1 MTAHSFRVLFLIE
14 NVPFSLDTRVRRES
28 HTLMSAGAQ
37 VTVICPSDGRGAV
50 REIDGVRVY
59 QYPKPALGVSFMGHV
74 GEYLVSLFFHFV
86 LTAWVALRRGFDV
99 VHVANPPDLL
109 WLVAAPYR
117 LLGKRFVFDHHDLVP
132 ELFQVRY
139 RDKAPGVMRAVLWLE
154 RMSIRLAN
162 HVICTNDTFRAFAMT
177 RGGKDGHDVTVVR
190 NGPWLSRDFP
200 VPVSTPSTQTG
211 VLVGY
216 LGIMNP
222 QDHIDHLLRAAH
234 ILRHEMG
241 RTDIRFLLIGS
252 GDAYDSLRALRDS
265 LGLHDAVEMP
275 GTIDWSE
282 VIKGLTRA
290 DICVQPDPP
299 TAFNRHLTMN
309 KLMEYMALGKATIA
323 YDMPETRRSG
333 GDAVSYVDPQDLAPA
348 GLAAAIASLADDP
361 ARRTELGARARERI
375 ENVLSWEHQQAAL
388 LSVYRQLL
396 PMRFATAASPP

>member
-14 NVPFSLDTRVRRES
+14 NVPFSLDTRVRREA
-28 HTLMSAGAQ
+28 HTLIPAGAQ

-50 REIDGVRVY
+50 RQIDGVCVY
-59 QYPKPALGVSFMGHV
+59 QYPKPSLGSSFIGHV
-74 GEYLVSLFFHFV
+74 GEYLVSLFFLFA
-86 LTAWVALRRGFDV
+86 LTLWVALRRGFDV

-139 RDKAPGVMRAVLWLE
+139 GDKAPGVVRVVLWLE

-162 HVICTNDTFRAFAMT
+162 HVICTNETFRSLAIT
-177 RGGKDGHDVTVVR
+177 RGGKDGRDVTVVR

-200 VPVSTPSTQTG
+200 VPVNAPAPQPG
-211 VLVGY
+211 LLVGY
-216 LGIMNP
+216 VGIMNP
-222 QDHIDHLLRAAH
+222 QDHTDHLIRAAH
-234 ILRHEMG
+234 IVRHEMG
-241 RTDIRFLLIGS
+241 RADIRFLLIGS
-252 GDAYDSLRALRDS
+252 GDAYESLRALRDS
-265 LGLHDAVEMP
+265 LGLRDTVEMP
-275 GTIDWSE
+275 GTLEWPG
-282 VIKGLTRA
+282 VIKGLART

-333 GDAVSYVDPQDLAPA
+333 DDTVFYVDSRDLNPA
-348 GLAAAIASLADDP
+348 ALAAAITRLADDP
-361 ARRTELGARARERI
+361 QMRAGLGTRARERI
-375 ENVLSWEHQQAAL
+375 ENMLSWEHQQGSL

-396 PMRFATAASPP
+396 PMRFTTAAWPP